1 MLFRSADLLADS
13 HELSRIWKDK
23 QTFIETE
30 EMKIKDIVG
39 DVVLKFKSDKIIII
53 RKEIM
58 TQLEEAVKSNDIEK
72 VLMLQKR
79 YANLSVALGA
89 ISRKLGNRILL

>member
-1 MLFRSADLLADS
+1 MMMI
-13 HELSRIWKDK
+13 LS
-23 QTFIETE
+23 
-30 EMKIKDIVG
+30 
-39 DVVLKFKSDKIIII
+39 
-53 RKEIM
+53 
-58 TQLEEAVKSNDIEK
+58 QLEEAVKANDIEK